1 LVALVSTLLS
11 FSASAG
17 EDSAEDIRE
26 EHSFDQLIIGY
37 TDQETSIEKIAV
49 REKSRR
55 DVSAISFESISP
67 RDSRTEV
74 VKLGKNISVKEAIRR
89 LKGQPGIRFVEPD
102 YIVYALTAPNDPY
115 FASTATPL

>member
-1 LVALVSTLLS
+1 MKSMTNRSRFVILFSLVALVSTLLS

-55 DVSAISFESISP
+55 DVSAI
-67 RDSRTEV
+67 
-74 VKLGKNISVKEAIRR
+74 
-89 LKGQPGIRFVEPD
+89 
-102 YIVYALTAPNDPY
+102 
-115 FASTATPL
+115 